1 MKALRQYISAS
12 VLPLLAAALAVP
24 AGAQVPVGEDG
35 EPVADYESI
44 GAGPESGN
52 EDIPLL
58 TQAELQDLVGP
69 IALYPDELLAIVLPA
84 STYPLQLVQ
93 AQRFL
98 DALES
103 DPSLKPDDDWDD
115 SVVALLNYPEVVE
128 LLNADLD
135 WTWQLGEAVVAQETD
150 VIAAVRDFRDR
161 AYAAGN
167 LQSDSHQTVSRNDDA
182 IEITPVE
189 DDVIYVP
196 YYEPERVVVYQTRP
210 VYYYYPRAYPV
221 YYYPYPDGYAFSSGF
236 FWGVTTAFT
245 VGWLTDT
252 VHVYH
257 HSYYGHPYYGYHYW
271 DGWWYRRPTI
281 NVYNHYYSD
290 SHYAVSRDRYRYGD
304 HWRPRYEHRRHLS
317 NQRIARSNF
326 YADRSVRERSYSS
339 RQSRT
344 TQPDVQRTVSRTQPA
359 VQRHRDVGSGAT
371 PARRSE
377 RGNVD
382 AGRSNF
388 VPDRTRTVERARAE
402 RGNADTGR
410 PGFVPDRTRTAQRAR
425 AERGNADAGRSGFV
439 PERSRTVERARSE
452 PGIRPQSRSQ
462 PVVARTQAREPV
474 TTVRRE
480 ARQRPAVTR
489 VEPRAQTQRE
499 RPAPRA
505 AERERAPARESR
517 SDSSARREQGSSERA
532 SRGSSHADSPRRRR
546 H

>member
-12 VLPLLAAALAVP
+12 LLALLAAALALP
-24 AGAQVPVGEDG
+24 AGAQVPVGDDG
-35 EPVADYESI
+35 EPVADYESL

-58 TQAELQDLVGP
+58 TQTELQELVGP

-84 STYPLQLVQ
+84 STYPLQLVE

-98 DALES
+98 DALER

-150 VIAAVRDFRDR
+150 VIAAVREFRDR

-167 LQSDSHQTVSRNDDA
+167 LRSDSHQTVSRSDEA
-182 IEITPVE
+182 IEITPVA

-257 HSYYGHPYYGYHYW
+257 HSYYGHPYYGHHYW

-290 SHYAVSRDRYRYGD
+290 SRYSVSRDRYRYGD
-304 HWRPRYEHRRHLS
+304 QWRPRREHRRHLS

-326 YADRSVRERSYSS
+326 YADRSVREHSYSN
-339 RQSRT
+339 RQTRT
-344 TQPDVQRTVSRTQPA
+344 AQPDVQRTVSRTEPA
-359 VQRHRDVGSGAT
+359 VQRRRDAGSGAAVT
-371 PARRSE
+371 RRSE
-377 RGNVD
+377 RG
-382 AGRSNF
+382 S
-388 VPDRTRTVERARAE
+388 
-402 RGNADTGR
+402 ADTGR
-410 PGFVPDRTRTAQRAR
+410 
-425 AERGNADAGRSGFV
+425 SSFV
-439 PERSRTVERARSE
+439 PERTRSVERTRTE
-452 PGIRPQSRSQ
+452 PALRPQSRNRSQ
-462 PVVARTQAREPV
+462 PVVPRTQAREPV
-474 TTVRRE
+474 TAVRRE
-480 ARQRPAVTR
+480 TRERPAVTR
-489 VEPRAQTQRE
+489 VEPRAETRRE
-499 RPAPRA
+499 RPATRVA
-505 AERERAPARESR
+505 DRERAPARESR
-517 SDSSARREQGSSERA
+517 SESSAPREQRSSERA
-532 SRGSSHADSPRRRR
+532 SRGSSKADSPRRRR